1 MKILKHYKSLSFEE
15 KTIFNVRISILMN
28 LLLAVAKM
36 VLSVS
41 FGIFFLVSGLVNAF
55 LMFSK
60 MECYLGERSYKNIPF
75 EKRNIKIALFLLLSG
90 IIYVI
95 YMSRLL
101 LTDVYIFKYDIILG
115 ICVALV
121 SFVELA
127 FAIKGC
133 FNAYGKG
140 HYYRNIKL
148 ISLCS
153 ALTAI
158 VLTQIAIT
166 SFATSVD
173 TRLLNGLFG
182 LFVGIVIVLI
192 SCYIF
197 VAPRIS
203 LIGKEH
209 NVYVFQDSNNELEYI
224 EIELTHSMFYGNY
237 VYIGKRIANTI
248 DGYIT
253 KMKSPL
259 FSHNIYVNIILILLS
274 EILIFPYA
282 IGALI
287 FHFKCRNII
296 LKLDEEMERLGLIR
310 K

>member
-1 MKILKHYKSLSFEE
+1 MY
-15 KTIFNVRISILMN
+15 
-28 LLLAVAKM
+28 
-36 VLSVS
+36 
-41 FGIFFLVSGLVNAF
+41 FGIFFLVAGFVNIF
-55 LMFSK
+55 VMLSK
-60 MECYLGERSYKNIPF
+60 LECYLGERDYRSVAF
-75 EKRNIKIALFLLLSG
+75 ERRNRRIGIFLLLSG
-90 IIYVI
+90 IIYVV

-101 LTDVYIFKYDIILG
+101 LTDVYIFEYDMILG

-121 SFVELA
+121 SFVELT

-166 SFATSVD
+166 SFATKVD

-182 LFVGIVIVLI
+182 LVVGIVIVLI

-203 LIGKEH
+203 LIGK
-209 NVYVFQDSNNELEYI
+209 
-224 EIELTHSMFYGNY
+224 
-237 VYIGKRIANTI
+237 
-248 DGYIT
+248 
-253 KMKSPL
+253 
-259 FSHNIYVNIILILLS
+259 II
-274 EILIFPYA
+274 A
-282 IGALI
+282 IGIKSLDY
-287 FHFKCRNII
+287 RSI
-296 LKLDEEMERLGLIR
+296 LWKPIR
-310 K
+310 